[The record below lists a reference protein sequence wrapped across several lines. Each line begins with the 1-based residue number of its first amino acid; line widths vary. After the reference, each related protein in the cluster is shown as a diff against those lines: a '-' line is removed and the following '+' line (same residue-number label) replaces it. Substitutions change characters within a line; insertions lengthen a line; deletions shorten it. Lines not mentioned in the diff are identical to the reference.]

1 MFYKY
6 YHIFAEMNALI
17 RNIPNFITL
26 SNLLC
31 GVLSIIFAFDNNLI
45 LAAIF
50 IFVGNFLDFF
60 DGFFA
65 RLLKVE
71 DKFGLQL
78 DSMAD
83 LITSGLAPAIILFHL
98 IKNQSQ
104 IQYPDMVPLAFLA
117 LIIPVFSAIRLSNF
131 NIDLSQKNSFIG
143 LPTPMLA
150 IFIAAIP
157 LINLQLFPIYS
168 NIIFL
173 CGISIVLS
181 FFLVSKINLFSL
193 KVNLKKISID
203 KLNILRVILL
213 SSSIILFLLFNFAA
227 IPFIVILYITLSLIN
242 NI

>member
-6 YHIFAEMNALI
+6 YHIFVEMNALI

-173 CGISIVLS
+173 CGISIILS
-181 FFLVSKINLFSL
+181 FLLVSKINLFSL

-227 IPFIVILYITLSLIN
+227 IPFIVILYIILSLIN

>member
-104 IQYPDMVPLAFLA
+104 TQYPDMVPLAFLA
-117 LIIPVFSAIRLSNF
+117 LIIPVFSAIRLSSF

-157 LINLQLFPIYS
+157 LINPQLFPIYT

-181 FFLVSKINLFSL
+181 FLLISKINLFSL

-227 IPFIVILYITLSLIN
+227 IPFIVILYIILSLIN

>member
-31 GVLSIIFAFDNNLI
+31 GVLSIIFAFNDNLI

-173 CGISIVLS
+173 CGISIILS
-181 FFLVSKINLFSL
+181 FLLVSKINLFSL

>member
-181 FFLVSKINLFSL
+181 FLLVSKINLFSL

-227 IPFIVILYITLSLIN
+227 IPFIVILYIILSLIN